1 MGDWRDIVPE
11 PRFEA
16 EFKRVAEEAEAM
28 NRRPGALNTEHVNA
42 KGETVPGDGIDCPKC
57 LNRGLVYG
65 VSYYPGRGASLGVMV
80 CECNTERTAVKR
92 LRESGLADSVKRYT
106 FENFHAIEPWQRA
119 MLETAQKYA
128 AQGAKDGAWLYMGG
142 NPGAGKTHLA
152 TAIIGKLIREMD
164 VVYAVWPQMAQAL
177 KASVMDDEAYDRQM
191 RRYQRAEVLLLD
203 DFLKPG
209 RDRRGNEEGA
219 SAADMRLA
227 FDLLNARY
235 LNRLPTIIS
244 SEWHIGELA
253 EMDEAV
259 ASRIFEMAGE
269 FVVNIRRDKARNWR
283 YRNVKTV

>member
-28 NRRPGALNTEHVNA
+28 NRRPGTLNTEHVNA
-42 KGETVPGDGIDCPKC
+42 KGETMPGDGIDCSKC
-57 LNRGLVYG
+57 LNRGLIYG

-106 FENFHAIEPWQRA
+106 FESFQAVEPWQRA
-119 MLETAQKYA
+119 MLEIAEKYA
-128 AQGAKDGAWLYMGG
+128 AQGAKNGAWMYFGG

-152 TAIIGKLIREMD
+152 TAIIGKLIRELD
-164 VVYAVWPQMAQAL
+164 VCYSVWPQMAQAL
-177 KASVMDDEAYDRQM
+177 KATVMDDEAYDRQM

-253 EMDEAV
+253 DMDEAV
-259 ASRIFEMAGE
+259 ASRIYEMCGE
-269 FVVNIRRDKARNWR
+269 YVVNIRRDKARNWR
-283 YRNVKTV
+283 YRNAKLI

>member
-16 EFKRVAEEAEAM
+16 EFKRVAGEAEAM
-28 NRRPGALNTEHVNA
+28 NRRPGALNVEHVNA
-42 KGETVPGDGIDCPKC
+42 KGETVPGDGIDCTKC
-57 LNRGLVYG
+57 LNRGVVYG

-80 CECNTERTAVKR
+80 CECCTQRTAVKR

-106 FENFHAIEPWQRA
+106 FESFQAVEPWQRA
-119 MLETAQKYA
+119 MLEIAEKYA
-128 AQGAKDGAWLYMGG
+128 AQGAQAGAWMYFGG

-152 TAIIGKLIREMD
+152 TAIVGKLIRERD
-164 VVYAVWPQMAQAL
+164 VIYAVWPQLAQAL

-209 RDRRGNEEGA
+209 RDRKGNEEGA
-219 SAADMRLA
+219 SAADMRLS
-227 FDLLNARY
+227 FDLLNYRY

-259 ASRIFEMAGE
+259 ASRIYEMAGE
-269 FVVNIRRDKARNWR
+269 YVVNIRRDKARNWR
-283 YRNVKTV
+283 YRNARMI